1 MHDPRS
7 PHLDVVYHIL
17 RYLKSTPRDFYFLIM
32 VIWWWKSLLILTGL
46 DLYMRSKK
54 QTMMA
59 ISSIRSNVG
68 PWHMDIVSCYDLKI
82 WWRNWEFIISDN
94 SISLFCD
101 NKATINIAHNS
112 VQHNRTKHIE
122 IDMCFIKEKINDGI
136 IYILFAN
143 SKNQSILVVGCFTQF
158 PVRWTSKT
166 FIHNSEGEYC

>member
-1 MHDPRS
+1 
-7 PHLDVVYHIL
+7 L
-17 RYLKSTPRDFYFLIM
+17 
-32 VIWWWKSLLILTGL
+32 
-46 DLYMRSKK
+46 
-54 QTMMA
+54 
-59 ISSIRSNVG
+59 NVG

-101 NKATINIAHNS
+101 NKAAINIAHNS